1 MNTILLILS
10 IFLTPKGTAVTTTN
24 AEDTIFIYAPSD
36 DGFYGIVSE
45 QTTDWY
51 AAQDTIHPIAQ
62 GVDEYY
68 PEIGQGVAV
77 KHEGQWMYRYILEL
91 DTTHFTIEEVIPNC
105 EATSVRLSTL
115 VPALSY
121 TDAKGTKR
129 TLPRT
134 VTFAY
139 NNLQWQDEGGWTET
153 PLSSSFTNTN
163 SVYSLPALY
172 QSTDI
177 TMVTDSAWRTDLE
190 MAIDT
195 AHGQLN
201 EPVAFAIHPTHTATT
216 RWEGQQRVNEE
227 NPPSDSQFLVGS
239 GPTEINFESNP
250 TPAAEW
256 FEWKI
261 YKSSNLLFSRRDVN
275 QRHLFDEEGTYSIEL
290 SVTGHDCK
298 HDTTYIVTIEES
310 FLHVPNV
317 FTPNGDGM
325 NDEFRVDYKSI
336 VDYHIWVYNRWNKLV
351 YESTNPA
358 EGWDGN
364 INGRPATSGAYFY
377 VIRAKGANAAQSG
390 FDYMSKIAYEKK
402 NKKRDSKES
411 PELNGIYQRSGDINL
426 IR

>member
-10 IFLTPKGTAVTTTN
+10 LFLTPKGTAVTTTN
-24 AEDTIFIYAPSD
+24 VEDTVFIYAPSD

-51 AAQDTIHPIAQ
+51 AAQDTTHPIAQ
-62 GVDEYY
+62 SVDEYY
-68 PEIGQGVAV
+68 PEVGQGVAV
-77 KHEGQWMYRYILEL
+77 KHEGRWMYRYILEL
-91 DTTHFTIEEVIPNC
+91 DTTHYTIDEVSPNC
-105 EATSVRLSTL
+105 EATLVRLSTP
-115 VPALSY
+115 VPALRY
-121 TDAKGTKR
+121 TDAKGATQ

-153 PLSSSFTNTN
+153 PLSSSFTTTN

-172 QSTDI
+172 QPTDI

-201 EPVAFAIHPTHTATT
+201 EPIAFAIHPTHTATT

-275 QRHLFDEEGTYSIEL
+275 QRHLFDEAGTYSIEL

-377 VIRAKGANAAQSG
+377 VIRAKGANAAANA
-390 FDYMSKIAYEKK
+390 DYMSKIAFD
-402 NKKRDSKES
+402 KKRKSANPDDVNA
-411 PELNGIYQRSGDINL
+411 LIGLYQLSGDINL